1 MSLLL
6 KDGAATSFRARVEGW
21 GWTLPLNLNSLASR
35 NSGVGEST
43 LSDWSWDFPCFN
55 TEGPSSWETLQSRAN
70 WDIWAPHSG
79 VRKCEIISVRRTL
92 LDSVMLL
99 VNVMLYHC
107 LGVCMCVC
115 VCVCVAWMCVFVH
128 TESTITIHSSCV
140 LRSHVRHWISKHGST
155 ASKGNTGVG
164 SQKPPATYF
173 HQLINT

>member
-1 MSLLL
+1 MDTPPQPQFPGFKKLWSRGVNSFWLVLGFSLFQHWRSLIL
-6 KDGAATSFRARVEGW
+6 GNPSIKGKLGHLGTPLWSEKVWNYFSSENSARQRHAAGECDAI
-21 GWTLPLNLNSLASR
+21 SL
-35 NSGVGEST
+35 SGCV
-43 LSDWSWDFPCFN
+43 
-55 TEGPSSWETLQSRAN
+55 
-70 WDIWAPHSG
+70 
-79 VRKCEIISVRRTL
+79 
-92 LDSVMLL
+92 
-99 VNVMLYHC
+99 Y
-107 LGVCMCVC
+107 VC